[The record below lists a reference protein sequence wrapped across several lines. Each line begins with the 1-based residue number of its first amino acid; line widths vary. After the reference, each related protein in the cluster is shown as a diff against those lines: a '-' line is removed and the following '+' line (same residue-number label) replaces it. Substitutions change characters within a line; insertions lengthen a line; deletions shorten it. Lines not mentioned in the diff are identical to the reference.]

1 MKKYFLGIFIIFFI
15 LKNISQAQV
24 NLVPNSGFE
33 SVECVSQK
41 VNEWGPRGG
50 FTPFNECFPLGFSPG
65 GNLKPPFINPNP
77 WTYSV
82 EHQYAKSGVGFVGIE
97 VSNSRGYLL
106 AKLKEE
112 LKQYKTYFA
121 RFYVMPY
128 YPIYDWIKWPYTD
141 AIGMYVTPF
150 DNSIGAG
157 SNFPYSGER
166 PVIENRGKVIKDTL
180 NWTRVSGSFNARG
193 QEQYVVIANF
203 RNNAD
208 TKIELNGR
216 IPPTGGYA
224 TNMFFIDDVVISEFD
239 PLPDTA
245 ILCANAPLVFD
256 ATFYDATYRW
266 SDFSENNNLV
276 VTKPGS
282 YWVQATIDGVLLQDE
297 VIVVAEKEFKPLP
310 KDTIVCDRGPSVN
323 LSITTKAQYKWSTGQ
338 TSKSIAVNT
347 AGRYTVTVTTP
358 QCTLQFSTDVKARD
372 CFCDF
377 YSPTV
382 FSPNG
387 DGENETFK
395 PYINCKVI
403 YVKDYKLS
411 IFNRFG
417 NLVFRTNDINEA
429 WDGTYKGQPCSQDIY
444 AWVVE
449 YNTLI
454 DKDLPYRKVTES
466 GDIAILR

>member
-1 MKKYFLGIFIIFFI
+1 MKKYFIALLTIFNFNHIT
-15 LKNISQAQV
+15 QAQV
-24 NLVPNSGFE
+24 NLVPNPSFE
-33 SVECVSQK
+33 SVECISQK
-41 VNEWGPRGG
+41 VNEWGPRGS
-50 FTPFNECFPLGFSPG
+50 FSPFNECFPMGFSPG

-77 WTYSV
+77 WGYSV
-82 EHQYAKSGVGFVGIE
+82 EYQFAKSGVGFVGIE
-97 VSNSRGYLL
+97 VSNGRGYLL
-106 AKLKEE
+106 AELKEE

-128 YPIYDWIKWPYTD
+128 YPIYDWIKWPYND
-141 AIGMYVTPF
+141 AIGLFVTPF
-150 DNSIGAG
+150 NYSTGGGGD
-157 SNFPYSGER
+157 FPYAGEK

-193 QEQYVVIANF
+193 QEKYVVLANF
-203 RNNAD
+203 RSNEE
-208 TKIELNGR
+208 TKVDLNGYVLR
-216 IPPTGGYA
+216 SPYA

-256 ATFYDATYRW
+256 ATFYDAKYRW

-276 VTKPGS
+276 VTKPGT
-282 YWVQATIDGVLLQDE
+282 YWVQARIDGVLLQDE
-297 VIVVAEKEFKPLP
+297 VTVVAEKEFKPLP
-310 KDTIVCDRGPSVN
+310 KDTVVCDRGPSVT

-338 TSKSIAVNT
+338 TSKAIAVNT

-377 YSPTV
+377 YSPTA

-403 YVKDYKLS
+403 YVKEYKLS

-417 NLVFRTNDINEA
+417 NLVFRTNDINA
-429 WDGTYKGQPCSQDIY
+429 TWDGTYKGQPCSQDVY

-454 DKDLPYRKVTES
+454 DKDMPYRKVVES
-466 GDIAILR
+466 GDISIIR